1 VTRRAAVRATAIF
14 VLAVVVRLAFVGWLG
29 FHLPASQLTGDDVD
43 YYDIA
48 VKITDGHGVSRT
60 WVGAG
65 PDHGKIVPTAYR
77 TPLWPLAEAVVFR
90 ATHPSPTTG
99 RLLTVLFDAVTCVLL
114 FWLGCRLRGPT
125 VGLVTG
131 LAAAVYPPLWIYV
144 ASLFS
149 EPLMT
154 LTLVVTLLAA
164 DAYRRAQTWQ
174 RAALLGGALGLV
186 TLARPNGLVIAMLL
200 VPWVIWLGRDH
211 LRRAMWRAAVCL
223 AAVLVL
229 VSPWLVYA
237 SARMGEFVPVTTQGG
252 VLLAGDFNDTVIDTG
267 NPRWGYWDYD
277 LIIGR
282 LFTSRSEEEWN
293 HTLFEEGK
301 QWIADNPGGTVKALA
316 LRTVR
321 YFDLYWGLD
330 ERGVVGIP
338 TTYRNLNIAV
348 VVAWWSA
355 FALAIAGV
363 TRLWRRRELAP
374 WVPALVVFAALAV
387 SGMLLG
393 GATRYRAPA
402 EPIVLLL
409 AATYVV
415 SRINDRTAM
424 SAADQPRDSA
434 PTPVA
439 P

>member
-1 VTRRAAVRATAIF
+1 MRRPAVRAVAVFALAI
-14 VLAVVVRLAFVGWLG
+14 VVRLAFVGWLG
-29 FHLPASQLTGDDVD
+29 FHLAPSALTGDDVD

-60 WVGAG
+60 WAGSG

-77 TPLWPLAEAVVFR
+77 TPLWPVAEAVVFR
-90 ATHPSPTTG
+90 VTHPSPTTG

-125 VGLVTG
+125 VGLVVG
-131 LAAAVYPPLWIYV
+131 LAAAVYPPMWIYV

-154 LTLVVTLLAA
+154 LTLVLSLLAA
-164 DAYRRAQTWQ
+164 DHYRRAQNWS
-174 RAALLGGALGLV
+174 RAALLGAALGLV
-186 TLARPNGLVIAMLL
+186 TLARPNGLVIALL
-200 VPWVIWLGRDH
+200 LLPWMVWLGRDH
-211 LRRAMWRAAVCL
+211 IRRAVRLAGVCL

-229 VSPWLVYA
+229 VGPWLVYA

-282 LFTSRSEEEWN
+282 LFTSDSEEAWN
-293 HTLFEEGK
+293 HTLFDEGRR
-301 QWIADNPGGTVKALA
+301 WIADNPGGTIEAIA

-321 YFDLYWGLD
+321 YYDLYWGLD
-330 ERGVVGIP
+330 DRGEVGIP

-348 VVAWWSA
+348 VLSWWLA
-355 FALAIAGV
+355 FALAIGGV
-363 TRLWRRRELAP
+363 VRLWRRRELGP
-374 WVPALVVFAALAV
+374 WVPALVAFAALAV

-409 AATYVV
+409 AATFVV
-415 SRINDRTAM
+415 SLMKERTM
-424 SAADQPRDSA
+424 QSSGDPQRGFV